1 MFSSL
6 RRAPRLAS
14 RRHLSTQAS
23 HNSPKPKVIFSGIQP
38 TGIPHLGN
46 YFGALKHWV
55 HLQNTASPNDTL
67 LFSIVGWHALTLP
80 QSPSAL
86 LAARHD
92 MLALLLAVGIDPSR
106 SIVFHQDAVQY
117 HTELGW
123 VLNCLTS
130 VGRLQ
135 RMTTWKSRLAVS
147 RGANDESEVDE
158 SLLNAGLLTYP
169 VLQAA
174 DILLY
179 KTTHVPVG
187 DDQAQHIE
195 LTRDIA
201 DAFNRSFTRAK
212 PLFPLPN
219 VQTTPAKRILS
230 LRDPSAKMSKS
241 ARDPKSRIEL
251 NHSPADIATRIRG
264 AVTDSVPGITYDPVE
279 RPGTAN
285 LLDLLSACTG
295 ELPQI
300 LALRFNGHGAL
311 KKELTEALVE
321 EMKGPREE
329 FERLREDRGFLEDV
343 AKKGAEKASERA
355 GKTMLEV
362 RRLVGL
368 A

>member
-1 MFSSL
+1 MFSSF
-6 RRAPRLAS
+6 RRAPRLALH
-14 RRHLSTQAS
+14 RHLSTQTPNNA
-23 HNSPKPKVIFSGIQP
+23 HKPKVIFSGIQP
-38 TGIPHLGN
+38 TGVPHLGN
-46 YFGALKHWV
+46 YFGALQHWV
-55 HLQNTASPNDTL
+55 HLQNTASAEDTL

-80 QSPSAL
+80 QSPAAL
-86 LAARHD
+86 LSARHD
-92 MLALLLAVGIDPSR
+92 MLALLLAVGIDPAR

-135 RMTTWKSRLAVS
+135 RMTTWKSRLAVA

-169 VLQAA
+169 ALQAA

-187 DDQAQHIE
+187 DDQTQHIE

-201 DAFNRSFTRAK
+201 DSFNRTFTRSK

-219 VQTTPAKRILS
+219 IQLTPARRILS
-230 LRDPSAKMSKS
+230 LKDPSAKMSKS

-251 NHSPADIATRIRG
+251 THSPEEIAARIRG
-264 AVTDSVPGITYDPVE
+264 AVTDSITGITYDALE

-295 ELPQI
+295 EQPTI
-300 LALRFNGHGAL
+300 LAERFQDHGEL
-311 KKELTEALVE
+311 KRAVTEAVVE
-321 EMKGPREE
+321 EMKGPREA
-329 FERLREDRGFLEDV
+329 FERLRGERGYLEEV
-343 AKKGAEKASERA
+343 ARDGAEKASSIA
-355 GKTMLEV
+355 GRTMGEV